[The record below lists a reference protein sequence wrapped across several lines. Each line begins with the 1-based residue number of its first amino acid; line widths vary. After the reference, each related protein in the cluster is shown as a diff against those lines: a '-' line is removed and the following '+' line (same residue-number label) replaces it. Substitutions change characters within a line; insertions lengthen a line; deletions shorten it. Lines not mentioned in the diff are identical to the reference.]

1 MKFTAATLLFGLLLA
16 LALFGCSKKLA
27 KDPTPCFKVKRVAGI
42 CADVVLQIQDPKY
55 YNLGEDN
62 WPNTRDSNLLY
73 DHVFFVGNYCAFE
86 KSLAAAGI
94 DPKSTDEFTVQLG
107 TNADSDGCIT
117 CMAALASRPATKQ
130 SVVVVKAC
138 K

>member
-1 MKFTAATLLFGLLLA
+1 MKFTAIFLLTALLLA
-16 LALFGCSKKLA
+16 LALAGCTKKLA

-42 CADVVLQIQDPKY
+42 CADVVLQVQDAKY

-62 WPNTRDSNLLY
+62 WPNTSDKNLLY
-73 DHVFFVGNYCAFE
+73 NHVFFVANYCAFE
-86 KSLAAAGI
+86 KSLEAAGI
-94 DPKSTDEFTVQLG
+94 DPKTKDEFTVQLG
-107 TNADSDGCIT
+107 TQPDAEGCIT

-130 SVVVVKAC
+130 SVVVVKSC